1 VTTLESVALGALQG
15 LAEFLPISSS
25 GHLLLVRQLMGL
37 GEVPVLYD
45 VLLHV
50 STVLVVLVVF
60 RRRIGAIL
68 AALWRGLFRRPRAAT
83 VAADQE
89 NRRLALWVV
98 AATAM
103 TAAVGLPLSRLEERV
118 LAEPRL
124 LSLFF
129 LVTALIL
136 LATVFFR
143 GERGYAE
150 IGLVGA
156 LLIGLA
162 QGIGVLPGISRSG
175 ITIAAA
181 LLWGLQR
188 EKAGEFSFLL
198 VVPAVLGAL
207 LLQLRDAG
215 ALLAQVDAVR
225 VGIGFLV
232 SFAVGLFSLLL
243 LLRVVRRGRL
253 PYFAIYLLPLS
264 VAAFFVLR

>member
-1 VTTLESVALGALQG
+1 MTALQSVALGALQG

-25 GHLLLVRQLMGL
+25 GHLLLARQLMGL

-50 STVLVVLVVF
+50 STLLVVLVVF

-68 AALWRGLFRRPRAAT
+68 AALWRGLFRRLTAVSET
-83 VAADQE
+83 ADRE
-89 NRRLALWVV
+89 NLRLALWLVV
-98 AATAM
+98 ATAV
-103 TAAVGLPLSRLEERV
+103 TAAVGLLMSRLEERV
-118 LAEPRL
+118 LVEPRL

-136 LATVFFR
+136 LATAFFR
-143 GERGYAE
+143 GERGFAE
-150 IGLVGA
+150 IGLAGA

-181 LLWGLQR
+181 LLWGLRR
-188 EKAGEFSFLL
+188 EHAGEYAFLL
-198 VVPAVLGAL
+198 AIPAVLGAL
-207 LLQLRDAG
+207 LLKLGDAG
-215 ALLAQVDAVR
+215 SLLSMVEPLQ

-232 SFAVGLFSLLL
+232 SFAVGFVSLLL

-253 PYFAIYLLPLS
+253 PYFAIYLVPLS
-264 VAAFFVLR
+264 VATFFLLR